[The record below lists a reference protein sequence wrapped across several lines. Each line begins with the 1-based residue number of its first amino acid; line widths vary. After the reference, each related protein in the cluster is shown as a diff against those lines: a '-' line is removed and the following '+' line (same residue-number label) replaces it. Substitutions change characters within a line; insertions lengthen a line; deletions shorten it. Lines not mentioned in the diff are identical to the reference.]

1 MGMLSELA
9 APTATKG
16 TKRPT
21 SGGSVFKFNQ
31 INYRI
36 KCSLFKLINNRT
48 LVTLTA
54 ALRPSAV
61 PRAPPVAAR

>member
-21 SGGSVFKFNQ
+21 SGGSVFKFDHI
-31 INYRI
+31 INY
-36 KCSLFKLINNRT
+36 LIWKFMFDE
-48 LVTLTA
+48 VITLTA

>member
-21 SGGSVFKFNQ
+21 SGGSVF
-31 INYRI
+31 
-36 KCSLFKLINNRT
+36 
-48 LVTLTA
+48 TA
-54 ALRPSAV
+54 AFRPSAV
-61 PRAPPVAAR
+61 PRAPPVAATYDVTRVL